1 MVNTDLILK
10 FENTTDAPLF
20 IIVDPPCTDCK
31 LEPEQSLKLK
41 IVDYKSCEDDVS
53 NIIDV
58 RYSAQNVINIDINYS
73 FKLVVVI
80 NNEEDIIWRDI
91 GSN

>member
-10 FENTTDAPLF
+10 FENTTEEPLL
-20 IIVDPPCTDCK
+20 IIIDQPCTDYK
-31 LEPEQSLKLK
+31 LELGQSLKLK

-58 RYSAQNVINIDINYS
+58 RYSTQNAINIDINYS
-73 FKLVVVI
+73 FRLVVVI
-80 NNEEDIIWRDI
+80 NNEEKVIW
-91 GSN
+91 GF

>member
-10 FENTTDAPLF
+10 FENTTEEPLL
-20 IIVDPPCTDCK
+20 IIIDPPCRDYK
-31 LEPEQSLKLK
+31 LEPGQSLKLK

-58 RYSAQNVINIDINYS
+58 RYSAQNAINIDINYN
-73 FKLVVVI
+73 FRLVVVI
-80 NNEEDIIWRDI
+80 NNEEDVIW
-91 GSN
+91 GF

>member
-10 FENTTDAPLF
+10 FENTTEEPLL
-20 IIVDPPCTDCK
+20 IIIDPPCTDYK
-31 LEPEQSLKLK
+31 LEPGQSLKLK

-58 RYSAQNVINIDINYS
+58 RYSTPNAINIDINYS
-73 FKLVVVI
+73 FRLIVVI
-80 NNEEDIIWRDI
+80 NNEEEVIW
-91 GSN
+91 GF